1 MAIQIVPMIPQPQE
15 VETLDFQ
22 IMPWVMLLHNSC
34 FNNFVFK
41 SSATTKL
48 RYFNCT
54 KRKNKNMKQTKKK
67 KRKLMLSLH
76 YQKSWPI
83 TFYLNRRSKNS
94 HIILESHFNSHRG
107 KWIPLRNSNTW
118 KTSFRITSGMHFY
131 NQIL

>member
-22 IMPWVMLLHNSC
+22 IVPWVMLLHNSC

-67 KRKLMLSLH
+67 KKKTNVITTLSEELAYNFLPKLQEQKFTHHIRK
-76 YQKSWPI
+76 
-83 TFYLNRRSKNS
+83 
-94 HIILESHFNSHRG
+94 
-107 KWIPLRNSNTW
+107 PL
-118 KTSFRITSGMHFY
+118 
-131 NQIL
+131 